1 MLLTVHLDFWQLLI
15 RLSILRGQVKKL
27 DEELSVC
34 SLVEPTGFSCGI
46 QRINYGAIQLRERL
60 KYCENKK
67 INYLTRAVPL

>member
-1 MLLTVHLDFWQLLI
+1 MLLAVHLDFWQLIIKLLI
-15 RLSILRGQVKKL
+15 EQVKKL
-27 DEELSVC
+27 HEELSVIIC

-46 QRINYGAIQLRERL
+46 QHIDYGAIQLRECL